1 MSHRLGQPLKESLL
15 AGQQAAPRPTLQLF
29 DAVAL
34 IVGIVV
40 GSGLFRTPSLVASHV
55 SSAAFLLLAWVL
67 GGGISLV
74 GALCYA
80 ELASAYPHAGGDYH
94 YLRRAFGARLSF
106 LFAWARMT
114 VTQTGSIALLA
125 FVFGDYATRLLR
137 LGEYS
142 PSLYAALIIA
152 ALTGLNLRGVRQ
164 GARTQNVLTTVK
176 VLGIVLL
183 IISGLALAVPLPPV
197 AHDSP
202 SSAPA
207 TQPSLGLVMIFVLL
221 TYGGWNEA
229 AYISAELHNARRNMA
244 RALLCSL
251 LLITGLYLMVNWA
264 CLQGLGLKGMAQSQ
278 TVAADLMQRALGEHG
293 AQFVSLLVAV
303 STLSSVNA
311 TIFTGARTS
320 YALGRDFPPFSF
332 LGRWR
337 QGSSTPTN
345 ALLVQATVAL
355 ALVLL
360 GTITRKGFETMVEY
374 TAPVYWFF
382 FLLTGVS
389 LPVLR
394 VREPGASRPFRV
406 PLYPLTPFLF
416 CATSAYLLYSSLAYT
431 GVGALVGLA
440 VLGVGALLLPLAR
453 SSDYQLT
460 INQNVKQ
467 NIDESI
473 GEE

>member
-1 MSHRLGQPLKESLL
+1 MSRSLGQPLQESLL
-15 AGQQAAPRPTLQLF
+15 ASQQAAPRPALQLL

-40 GSGLFRTPSLVASHV
+40 GSGLFRTPSLVANHV
-55 SSAAFLLLAWVL
+55 SSGGLLLLVWVL

-80 ELASAYPHAGGDYH
+80 ELASAYPHTGGDYH
-94 YLRRAFGARLSF
+94 YLTRAFGPRLSF
-106 LFAWARMT
+106 LFAWARLS

-125 FVFGDYATRLLR
+125 FVFGDYATRLLH

-142 PSLYAALIIA
+142 PSLYAALIVA
-152 ALTGLNLRGVRQ
+152 ALTGMNLLGVRH

-176 VLGIVLL
+176 VLGISLV
-183 IISGLALAVPLPPV
+183 IVSGLVLAAPLSTV
-197 AHDSP
+197 APDSP
-202 SSAPA
+202 SSSPT
-207 TQPSLGLVMIFVLL
+207 TQPSLGFVMIFVLL

-251 LLITGLYLMVNWA
+251 LLITGLYLMFNWA
-264 CLQGLGLKGMAQSQ
+264 CLQGLGLRGMAQSQ
-278 TVAADLMQRALGEHG
+278 TVAADLMQRAFGEHG
-293 AQFVSLLVAV
+293 AQLVSLLVAV
-303 STLSSVNA
+303 SALSSVNA

-360 GTITRKGFETMVEY
+360 GTVTRKGFETMVEY

-394 VREPGASRPFRV
+394 LKEPGASRPFRV
-406 PLYPLTPFLF
+406 PLYPVTPLLF

-440 VLGVGALLLPLAR
+440 VLGVGALLLPIAR
-453 SSDYQLT
+453 SSNYQLT
-460 INQNVKQ
+460 TKQNVKQ
-467 NIDESI
+467 TIDESI
-473 GEE
+473 GEK